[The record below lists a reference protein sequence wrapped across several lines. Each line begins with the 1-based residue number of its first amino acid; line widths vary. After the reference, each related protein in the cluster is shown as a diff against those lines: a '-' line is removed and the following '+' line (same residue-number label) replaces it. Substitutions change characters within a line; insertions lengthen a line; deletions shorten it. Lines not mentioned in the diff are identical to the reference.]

1 MSQWDPVLMQS
12 HKNSNASRCRTH
24 SLLSQQCTD
33 FGSHV
38 FDMVGHQNSQRAN
51 SNAAHLIVDCMLFV
65 IVVFVILAHTG
76 FFVLFFVFVRSGVIV
91 LFDVALQAIRT
102 ICIAGA

>member
-1 MSQWDPVLMQS
+1 MQG

-24 SLLSQQCTD
+24 SLLSQQCAD

-38 FDMVGHQNSQRAN
+38 FDMVGHQDSQRAN
-51 SNAAHLIVDCMLFV
+51 PNVANLIVDCLLFV
-65 IVVFVILAHTG
+65 IVVFVILAHTS
-76 FFVLFFVFVRSGVIV
+76 FFVLFFLFVCSGVLVIMVIV

-102 ICIAGA
+102 IGIGGA